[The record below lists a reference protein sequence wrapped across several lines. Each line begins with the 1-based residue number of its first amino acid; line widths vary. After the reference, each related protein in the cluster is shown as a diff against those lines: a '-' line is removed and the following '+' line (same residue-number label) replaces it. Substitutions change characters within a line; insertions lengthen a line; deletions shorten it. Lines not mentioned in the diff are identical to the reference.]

1 MVIQQRYL
9 SFTIILVFLL
19 SILYSCSG
27 SNLKSSIIG
36 KWVNKSGRESFEFL
50 KDGTVIVVRKGIIGL
65 VEQKPGNYK
74 FIDNNR
80 LKVDLGY
87 WVGVFEISIDKEG
100 QLSLKDHKG
109 DVAIFIPEAMAK
121 KREDFVTYWESASAY
136 LKNGQYDKAIEDYS
150 RAIAID
156 PNNANAY
163 NGRGI
168 AYRKKDQ
175 YDKALE
181 DFNKA
186 IAIDPNSANAYNGRG
201 IAYRK
206 KDQYDKALEDF
217 NKAIAIKPTYYAPY
231 FDRACIYSLQNNESA
246 ACDSLNK
253 AFENADDKNK
263 IGMRKKLKDDSDFDK
278 IRNSNC
284 YKKIMGTTEKKKRR
298 Y

>member
-186 IAIDPNSANAYNGRG
+186 IAI
-201 IAYRK
+201 
-206 KDQYDKALEDF
+206 
-217 NKAIAIKPTYYAPY
+217 KPTYYAPY